1 MNIAIIAVESVA
13 AILEAFQALVK
24 FGAGGKT
31 IHGFNEARQEHRA
44 ACYPEKQLC
53 NSFFYPQG
61 ISRFFFRNVFL
72 KFVKPHVR
80 E

>member
-44 ACYPEKQLC
+44 ACYPEKQLY
-53 NSFFYPQG
+53 NKFF
-61 ISRFFFRNVFL
+61 IL
-72 KFVKPHVR
+72 K
-80 E
+80 